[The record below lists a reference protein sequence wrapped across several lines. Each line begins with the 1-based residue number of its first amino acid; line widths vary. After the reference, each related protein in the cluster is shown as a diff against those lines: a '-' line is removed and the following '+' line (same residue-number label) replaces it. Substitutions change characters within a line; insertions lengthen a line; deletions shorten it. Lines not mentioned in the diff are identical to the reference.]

1 MRYGIISDIHGN
13 LPALETVL
21 SHLRKQVDAFICL
34 GDIVGY
40 GAQPNEC
47 CELIKELKPIIV
59 AGNHDWGA
67 VGKIP
72 LEHFNP
78 YAQQAIIWT
87 RANLTSGNWEF
98 LASLPKTRE
107 SPLFTLVHGSL
118 VNPLEEYIL
127 SSPEARDSLSFL
139 TSKILF
145 FGHTHIPTVFYQDE
159 PQSFWVNRLTIRDN
173 YILDLKKLAETIE
186 ELEEVEVRFLINP
199 GSVGQPRD
207 RDPRASAVIFDSKR
221 MKVIF
226 KRYEYPIEEAQRKI
240 LLAGLPPVLAERLSF
255 GW

>member
-1 MRYGIISDIHGN
+1 MRYAIISDIHSN

-21 SHLRKQVDAFICL
+21 SYLKKEVDAFICL

-47 CELIKELKPIIV
+47 CELIRELKPIAV

-72 LEHFNP
+72 LDHFNP
-78 YAQQAIIWT
+78 YAEEALIWT
-87 RANLTSGNWEF
+87 RDKLTSQNREF

-107 SPLFTLVHGSL
+107 SPLFNLAHGSL
-118 VNPLEEYIL
+118 VNPLEEYL
-127 SSPEARDSLSFL
+127 FSPFQAKNTFALL
-139 TSKILF
+139 TSPLLF
-145 FGHTHIPTVFYQDE
+145 FGHTHLPTLFFQGE
-159 PQSFWVNRLTIRDN
+159 ENILWVEFRELRSGSIVELN
-173 YILDLKKLAETIE
+173 KKH
-186 ELEEVEVRFLINP
+186 RFLINP

-207 RDPRASAVIFDSKR
+207 GDPRASVAIYDTKKR
-221 MKVIF
+221 RVLL

-240 LLAGLPPVLAERLSF
+240 ISAGLPVVLAERLSL
-255 GW
+255 GR